1 MNARRARN
9 CAVVVCAVALW
20 LAACVPPAPPPPRP
34 TATAAAKARPTAVR
48 PGSAEDA
55 KQRGRRDGLE
65 GGTLVFADDFERAEL
80 GGDWRFDQPG
90 EWTVEAGALRS
101 NRVEVYEER
110 NKGVWLKR
118 PLPTRVRVEFRGE
131 VRSGSGDIKCEIFAT
146 EPKHEAGYSV
156 IFGGWNNT
164 INAIARLGEHEPARR
179 VQRPHVPVRSQQRYL
194 WTLVRTDGVVR
205 WYVDGRFMLAYDDA
219 APVQGGYFGFNNWL
233 SDVRFD
239 EVRVYD
245 LDAPA
250 APAVPGAPA
259 ALPAAATEPGVR

>member
-1 MNARRARN
+1 MAS
-9 CAVVVCAVALW
+9 ALGLC

-34 TATAAAKARPTAVR
+34 SAAEVAKRAAPSTRP
-48 PGSAEDA
+48 PSADDA
-55 KQRGRRDGLE
+55 KQRARRDGLE
-65 GGTLVFADDFERAEL
+65 GGTLIFSDDFERGEL

-90 EWTVEAGALRS
+90 EWTLDEGVLRA

-118 PLPTRVRVEFRGE
+118 PLPEKVRVEFRGE

-164 INAIARLGEHEPARR
+164 INTIARLGEHETERR
-179 VQRPHVPVRSQQRYL
+179 VQRPHVPVRSQKRYL
-194 WTLVRTDGVVR
+194 WTLVRSDDVMR
-205 WYVDGRFMLAYDDA
+205 WYVDGRFMLAYEDSA
-219 APVQGGYFGFNNWL
+219 AVRGGFFGFNNWL

-250 APAVPGAPA
+250 APSAAA
-259 ALPAAATEPGVR
+259 ALPAPVTAPSVR